1 MGESTHRHTVLL
13 VEDDYDTRDAFMEI
27 ARMLDHEPFGVANGK
42 EALAALHGGL
52 RPCIIVLDIAMP
64 EMDGFEFR
72 RAQLA
77 DPAIADIPV
86 AVMSG
91 GGWATEADARR
102 LGITVFLRKPVVPDN
117 LIEVFAGHCAGRSSS

>member
-1 MGESTHRHTVLL
+1 MLL
-13 VEDDYDTRDAFMEI
+13 VEDDYDTRDAFLEI
-27 ARMLDHEPFGVANGK
+27 ARMLGLEPFGVANGK
-42 EALAALHGGL
+42 EALALLHVGL

-72 RAQLA
+72 RTQLA
-77 DPAIADIPV
+77 DPAVADIPV

-102 LGITVFLRKPVVPDN
+102 LGITVFLRKPVVPDE
-117 LIEVFAGHCAGRSSS
+117 LIDVFTNHCARRSSP